1 MRHEAGLAAGG
12 ALVGLLFCFYA
23 SFPARIALI
32 AVAAVLFVA
41 GLFALSGK
49 LCRAVSTALLFLL
62 IFSIYGTVWFY
73 MRVDRLTALSGET
86 VTVSGIV
93 TDCSDSD
100 TAEVTISGNIGGIR
114 GKVIV
119 YLNGANIS
127 SGDRV
132 SFEATVSELTDSA
145 SFNAKSYY
153 YPKGIFVRCSQAG
166 SVTVTK
172 ATGIYKLY
180 GEIRGFR
187 EQLTTTFCS
196 YVGPDEGQLLSS
208 MLCGTSDSLDSGVKS
223 SLNRSGIGHLLA
235 VSGLHVSIIAA
246 LVAFLLKL
254 LRVPKAVT
262 FAISEA
268 IMALFVVFS
277 GMRISAVRAFIM
289 MTIFLLASIV
299 RREYDAESSL
309 GVTILIMLI
318 ASPYSVADGSFLLS
332 IAGVFG
338 ICIVEP
344 AVSKAFG
351 VKGKLGRT
359 AMSAVCVYLCV
370 MPVSVFVFDEI
381 SLVSIITN
389 IVLTPFCTVALVLSL
404 IFAACGVPAA
414 LSPLIEIAGVIAR
427 WVIRICEWISD
438 LGFTYIPIK
447 YAAVPI
453 IVIALTAAVVLVLIA
468 TKSVRKATFSALG
481 AFAVTVAVVFCMNFY
496 DMNATHLKIISDGDG
511 YLLVVTQGGKC
522 IAIDSDGSYSTDF
535 GYFLREEGLTAVDA
549 VAILENGTANY
560 SKYLSASVTPNMIL
574 FDTSASTHSNSD
586 TELHK
591 LTDGTILSLG
601 DAEIELSG
609 GCAFVNIGDKSVV
622 ITESETPQ
630 DGYYIYISD
639 GVCVT
644 NLFGEIMVARD
655 GTEITLSDR

>member
-1 MRHEAGLAAGG
+1 M
-12 ALVGLLFCFYA
+12 GLLFCFYA

-32 AVAAVLFVA
+32 AVAAVLLVA

-49 LCRAVSTALLFLL
+49 LRRAVSTALLFLL

-73 MRVDRLTALSGET
+73 AHVDRLTALSGET

-119 YLNGANIS
+119 YLNGVNIS

-132 SFEATVSELTDSA
+132 SFEATVSELTDST

-180 GEIRGFR
+180 GEMRDFR

-196 YVGPDEGQLLSS
+196 YVGLDEGQLLSS

-254 LRVPKAVT
+254 LRAPKTVT
-262 FAISEA
+262 FALSEA

-332 IAGVFG
+332 ISGVFG
-338 ICIVEP
+338 ACVVYPAVVNDFMIEGRFKKAAILNICI
-344 AVSKAFG
+344 
-351 VKGKLGRT
+351 
-359 AMSAVCVYLCV
+359 YLSIL
-370 MPVSVFVFDEI
+370 PVSVFVFDEI

-404 IFAACGVPAA
+404 IFAICGTPAT

-427 WVIRICEWISD
+427 WVIKICEWIAD

-468 TKSVRKATFSALG
+468 TKSVRKAAFSALG
-481 AFAVTVAVVFCMNFY
+481 AFAVTVAVIFGMGFS
-496 DMNATHLKIISDGDG
+496 DMNTTHLKILSDGDG
-511 YLLVVTQGGKC
+511 YLLTVTQGGEC

-560 SKYLSASVTPNMIL
+560 SKYLSASVTPDTIL
-574 FDTSASTHSNSD
+574 FDTSSSTHGNSD
-586 TELHK
+586 TELLK
-591 LTDGTILSLG
+591 LTDGTVLSLG

-609 GCAFVNIGDKSVV
+609 GCAYVNIGGKSVV
-622 ITESETPQ
+622 ITESEAPQ
-630 DGYYIYISD
+630 EGYYIYISD

-644 NLFGEIMVARD
+644 NLFGEIRISTD
-655 GTEITLSDR
+655 GAEISLSDR